1 METVY
6 KQAFA
11 EVLEVLKHTSKSI
24 VEKIPENFINF
35 LKDNKDDEYI
45 TVIDFSKSNW
55 EDDVK
60 EETQVILALIYREYI
75 VSSEKKRE
83 LIRDEQNEQL
93 RIENE
98 IRKKYNPDN
107 LFKNERKEI
116 NVDSTDLPIEIKK
129 ENFLNRII
137 CFVKKIFSKSN

>member
-6 KQAFA
+6 KQAFT

-35 LKDNKDDEYI
+35 LKDNKDDEYF
-45 TVIDFSKSNW
+45 TEIDFSKSNW

-60 EETQVILALIYREYI
+60 EETQAILALIYREYI
-75 VSSEKKRE
+75 VSPEKKRE
-83 LIRDEQNEQL
+83 LIRDEREEQKI
-93 RIENE
+93 IENE

-116 NVDSTDLPIEIKK
+116 IVENTDLPIEIKK
-129 ENFLNRII
+129 EKFFNRKI
-137 CFVKKIFSKSN
+137 CFVKKFFSKSN

>member
-6 KQAFA
+6 KQAFT

-35 LKDNKDDEYI
+35 LKDNKDDEYF
-45 TVIDFSKSNW
+45 TEIDFSKSNW

-60 EETQVILALIYREYI
+60 EETQAILALIYREYI
-75 VSSEKKRE
+75 VSPEKKRE
-83 LIRDEQNEQL
+83 LIRDEREEQKI
-93 RIENE
+93 IENE

-116 NVDSTDLPIEIKK
+116 IVENTDLPIEIKK
-129 ENFLNRII
+129 EKFFNRII
-137 CFVKKIFSKSN
+137 CFVKKFFSKSN

>member
-6 KQAFA
+6 KQAFT

-35 LKDNKDDEYI
+35 LKDNKDEEYF
-45 TVIDFSKSNW
+45 TEIDFSKSNW

-60 EETQVILALIYREYI
+60 EETQAILALIYREYI
-75 VSSEKKRE
+75 VSPEKKRE
-83 LIRDEQNEQL
+83 LIRDEREEQKI
-93 RIENE
+93 IENE

-116 NVDSTDLPIEIKK
+116 IVENTDLPIEIKK
-129 ENFLNRII
+129 EKFFNRII
-137 CFVKKIFSKSN
+137 CFVKKFFSKSN